1 MELLIPTSQKQPSR
15 VRLIKNTRQHEVRTV
30 EEVYFYW
37 FGNGEGKAREE
48 RWYSDSARYDSTIK
62 HQFEASL
69 KAAEKGGLTRW
80 LRTKRGCLSYI
91 ILTGPMAKQMYRN
104 VDDLEMKAEHRR
116 KSLSAAKHCIKHYGL
131 IGYESDE
138 INFILNPFRES
149 LDVSD
154 HEEGRL
160 HLKSILKSRPK
171 DRILLGA
178 MRNQIIHAKAAAE
191 TMGQRDYIRSLQNN
205 GTDLTFFLFLGGKLA
220 KGTKLRTSGAA
231 KL

>member
-1 MELLIPTSQKQPSR
+1 M
-15 VRLIKNTRQHEVRTV
+15 
-30 EEVYFYW
+30 
-37 FGNGEGKAREE
+37 
-48 RWYSDSARYDSTIK
+48 
-62 HQFEASL
+62 